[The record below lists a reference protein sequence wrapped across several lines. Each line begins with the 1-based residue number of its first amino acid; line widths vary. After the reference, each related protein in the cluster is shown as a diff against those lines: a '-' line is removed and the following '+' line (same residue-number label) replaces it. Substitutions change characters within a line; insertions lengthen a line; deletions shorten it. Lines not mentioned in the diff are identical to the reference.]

1 MRLIDYLCVP
11 YLLEAETAE
20 LGDGTWVRRVGY
32 PELPGC
38 VAEAAVIEEALSQL
52 ERKRIEVIV
61 RMVRDGRSPPA
72 PRPPIRG
79 SDPVWIA
86 KQVGVACEDI
96 ALIERDDAAGP
107 PA

>member
-1 MRLIDYLCVP
+1 LRLIDHLCVP

-38 VAEAAVIEEALSQL
+38 VAEAAVVEEALAQL
-52 ERKRIEVIV
+52 ERKRIEMIV
-61 RMVRDGRSPPA
+61 RMIGDGDLPPT
-72 PRPPIRG
+72 PRPPLSD
-79 SDPVWIA
+79 SDPLWVA
-86 KQVGVACEDI
+86 RQVGVAADCI
-96 ALIERDDAAGP
+96 SLIEQDEAGL